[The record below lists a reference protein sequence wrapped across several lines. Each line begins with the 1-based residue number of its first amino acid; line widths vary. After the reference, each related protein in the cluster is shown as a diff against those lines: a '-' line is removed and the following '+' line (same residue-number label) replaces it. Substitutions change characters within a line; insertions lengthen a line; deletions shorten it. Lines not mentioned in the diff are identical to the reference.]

1 MSTTLTSK
9 GQVTIPKRIREALR
23 LEPGSTVEFAIDAHG
38 RVVIQPARA
47 ARPQR
52 AKDRF
57 EAARGKATVRW
68 RTEDLMRLLRDDAR

>member
-47 ARPQR
+47 ARPQ
-52 AKDRF
+52 
-57 EAARGKATVRW
+57 AA
-68 RTEDLMRLLRDDAR
+68 

>member
-23 LEPGSTVEFAIDAHG
+23 LEPGSAVEFAVDAQG

-47 ARPQR
+47 ARVRR

-57 EAARGKATVRW
+57 EAARGKASVRW
-68 RTEDLMRLLRDDAR
+68 RTEDLMRLLRDDD